1 MGNCEGDR
9 NAMPTALITGANRG
23 IGLAFV
29 RRYTA
34 MDWRIIATCRDPRQA
49 DDLTALKGDVEIA
62 ALDVSDHAQIQS
74 LAKSLKREKIDV
86 LVNNAGIHG
95 PRPSR
100 VGGIDYDAWAEVFRI
115 NTMGPMKVSEA
126 FVEHIARSEQKKI
139 VTISSR
145 MGSITDNESGGA
157 YPYRSSK
164 AAVNAVMKSLA
175 VDLKPRG
182 VTVVVFH
189 PGWVQTDM
197 GGPSAS
203 LEASDSVAGVV
214 KAIAKLKL
222 SDSGKFLNYDGTKV
236 SW

>member
-1 MGNCEGDR
+1 
-9 NAMPTALITGANRG
+9 MPTALITGANRG
-23 IGLAFV
+23 IGLELS
-29 RRYTA
+29 RQYLDK
-34 MDWRIIATCRDPRQA
+34 DWRVIATCRNPRQA
-49 DDLTALKGDVEIA
+49 DELLAMAGDITVE
-62 ALDVSDHAQIQS
+62 ALDVSDHAKIQS
-74 LAKSLKREKIDV
+74 VAKSFKRERIDV
-86 LVNNAGIHG
+86 LINNAGIHG

-100 VGGIDYDAWAEVFRI
+100 VGGINYDAWAEVLRI

-189 PGWVQTDM
+189 PGWVSTDM
-197 GGPSAS
+197 GGPSAPV
-203 LEASDSVAGVV
+203 EPETSVAGMMKTVE
-214 KAIAKLKL
+214 KIKL
-222 SDSGKFLNYDGTKV
+222 SDSGKFFNYDGKKV
-236 SW
+236 AW

>member
-1 MGNCEGDR
+1 
-9 NAMPTALITGANRG
+9 MPTVLITGANRG
-23 IGLAFV
+23 IGLQFA
-29 RRYTA
+29 RQYA
-34 MDWRIIATCRDPRQA
+34 DAGWRVIATCREPRQA
-49 DDLTALKGDVEIA
+49 GDLAALTGDLEIA

-74 LAKSLKREKIDV
+74 VAKSLKREVIDV

-100 VGGIDYDAWAEVFRI
+100 VGGIDYDAWAEVLRI

-139 VTISSR
+139 ATITSR
-145 MGSITDNESGGA
+145 MGSMTDNESGGA

-182 VTVVVFH
+182 VTVVVFSSR
-189 PGWVQTDM
+189 M
-197 GGPSAS
+197 GP
-203 LEASDSVAGVV
+203 
-214 KAIAKLKL
+214 
-222 SDSGKFLNYDGTKV
+222 DGYGGTQCV
-236 SW
+236 H